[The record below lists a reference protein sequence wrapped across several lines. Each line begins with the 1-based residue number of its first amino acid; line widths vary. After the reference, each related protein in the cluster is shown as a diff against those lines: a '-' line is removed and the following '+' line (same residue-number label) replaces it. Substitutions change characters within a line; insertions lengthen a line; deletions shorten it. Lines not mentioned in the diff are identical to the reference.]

1 MVSAAIAAV
10 AGMIYDGIGA
20 QWLFIIY
27 IAAELVIRM
36 PLLISLPETLT
47 YQVNEEKLRRA
58 EKVICIL
65 TRRVGNGKM
74 TVIS

>member
-1 MVSAAIAAV
+1 
-10 AGMIYDGIGA
+10 MISRA
-20 QWLFIIY
+20 QS
-27 IAAELVIRM
+27 AELVIRM